1 MVHCIMVLTLAC
13 EKNTLLEEEEQQVR
27 ARRQRPFRNPTSY
40 HRHHSS
46 ARLQVLLRPTRPHHL
61 RSSSSS
67 LFETNAATAR
77 LHRRRLR
84 RQDCLT
90 RTDLP
95 LPRLAKQ
102 EGGIILASACNI
114 SICDHLKLTE
124 QAIRY
129 TARLGPGTRQQQRR

>member
-1 MVHCIMVLTLAC
+1 MVLTLAC

-40 HRHHSS
+40 HHHHSS

-61 RSSSSS
+61 RSSSS